1 MILVSEDTGEKLGPE
16 GLDLD
21 VGSVQDILD
30 AVSLIIFLDGEQEGQ
45 TMLLCMAFCEGRVVF
60 EGEGEVGG
68 GNRKKEKQRK
78 GTTTKGMIF
87 FFCFLSHLLPNLFG
101 VFSGAQKQ
109 RLQEPGEERKEKL
122 SVVVFFFV
130 SLSCWLSLSTFF
142 LFFFLGGEAKG
153 RKERKRGE
161 KRQGKRTEMAI
172 FSSWRMRAA

>member
-1 MILVSEDTGEKLGPE
+1 
-16 GLDLD
+16 
-21 VGSVQDILD
+21 
-30 AVSLIIFLDGEQEGQ
+30 
-45 TMLLCMAFCEGRVVF
+45 MLLCMAFCEGRVVF

-122 SVVVFFFV
+122 SVVVLRLSPLLAFPLHFF
-130 SLSCWLSLSTFF
+130 S

-153 RKERKRGE
+153 KKERKRGE